1 MRKIARIGERRWRRS
16 KIDVSGPR
24 LGRDVLEG
32 GQAVAQSVG
41 EVKLVLG
48 EPGVALRFRGV
59 EAGGRIVKLATKEL
73 EGGRSSLPPTET
85 FRAISEF
92 DVSC

>member
-1 MRKIARIGERRWRRS
+1 M
-16 KIDVSGPR
+16 
-24 LGRDVLEG
+24 
-32 GQAVAQSVG
+32 
-41 EVKLVLG
+41 LG

-59 EAGGRIVKLATKEL
+59 KAGGRIIKLATKEI
-73 EGGRSSLPPTET
+73 EGGLSSLPPTET

>member
-1 MRKIARIGERRWRRS
+1 M
-16 KIDVSGPR
+16 
-24 LGRDVLEG
+24 
-32 GQAVAQSVG
+32 QSVG

-48 EPGVALRFRGV
+48 ETEVALRFRGV
-59 EAGGRIVKLATKEL
+59 EAGGRIVNLATKEL
-73 EGGRSSLPPTET
+73 EGGRSSLPPTEI

>member
-1 MRKIARIGERRWRRS
+1 MREIARIDERRWRRGWS
-16 KIDVSGPR
+16 DVSGPR

-32 GQAVAQSVG
+32 EQALAQSVG

-48 EPGVALRFRGV
+48 EPGIALRFRGV
-59 EAGGRIVKLATKEL
+59 GAGGRNVKLATKDL

-85 FRAISEF
+85 FRAFSEF
-92 DVSC
+92 DVSS

>member
-1 MRKIARIGERRWRRS
+1 M
-16 KIDVSGPR
+16 
-24 LGRDVLEG
+24 
-32 GQAVAQSVG
+32 
-41 EVKLVLG
+41 VLG

-73 EGGRSSLPPTET
+73 EGGRSSLHPTET

>member
-1 MRKIARIGERRWRRS
+1 MFPDLALVETY
-16 KIDVSGPR
+16 
-24 LGRDVLEG
+24 LLEG
-32 GQAVAQSVG
+32 EQALAQSLG
-41 EVKLVLG
+41 EVKAVPG

-73 EGGRSSLPPTET
+73 EGGRSSLPLTET
-85 FRAISEF
+85 FRAISDF